1 MDINNTVD
9 NLNEII
15 AANLKRLRKDKE
27 LTLDEVSDITGVSKS
42 MLGQI
47 ERGESTPS
55 VATLWK
61 ISTGMKISF
70 TSLMREE
77 KNELNIIDNTSVIPL
92 TNDSDLFKLYPVFPF
107 EAGRNFEILHIEMQ
121 PGAESMSLP
130 HDSGTEEFVLV
141 YEGEMTLV
149 VGEETLRIHKGQS
162 IRYKADQKHGYKNHS
177 HQNVSLC
184 MVIYYA

>member
-1 MDINNTVD
+1 MDRSNTVE

-15 AANLKRLRKDKE
+15 AGNLKRLRKEKE
-27 LTLDEVSDITGVSKS
+27 LTLDEVSEITGVSKS

-77 KNELNIIDNTSVIPL
+77 ENELKIIDNTSVVPL
-92 TNDSDLFKLYPVFPF
+92 TNDGDLFKLYPVFPF
-107 EAGRNFEILHIEMQ
+107 EAGRNFEILHIEMK
-121 PGAESMSLP
+121 PGAESISLP

-149 VGEETLRIHKGQS
+149 VGEEMLHIHKGQS
-162 IRYKADQKHGYKNHS
+162 IRYKADQKHGYVNHS
-177 HQNVSLC
+177 HKMVSLC